1 MSNSSTFGAAEA
13 SSSPISCAVWRSARN
28 SLIAFFPMATEW
40 SERRVGDVVIVDV
53 VGALTVGTQHLR
65 EHFTTLYE
73 RGAKKIVINLAE
85 VPYMDST
92 SVGDLIVGHLQAK
105 ENDAVFKLVNLQP
118 KIVDLLTMHHL
129 IQVFDHYEDEES
141 ALASFA

>member
-1 MSNSSTFGAAEA
+1 
-13 SSSPISCAVWRSARN
+13 
-28 SLIAFFPMATEW
+28 MATEW

-65 EHFTTLYE
+65 EHFTGLYE

>member
-1 MSNSSTFGAAEA
+1 
-13 SSSPISCAVWRSARN
+13 
-28 SLIAFFPMATEW
+28 MATEW

-65 EHFTTLYE
+65 EHFIDLYK
-73 RGAKKIVINLAE
+73 RGAKKIVVNLAE

-92 SVGDLIVGHLQAK
+92 SVGDLVVGHLQAA
-105 ENDAVFKLVNLQP
+105 ENDAIFKLANVPP
-118 KIVDLLTMHHL
+118 KIVELLTMHHL
-129 IQVFDHYEDEES
+129 IQVFDHYEDEEA